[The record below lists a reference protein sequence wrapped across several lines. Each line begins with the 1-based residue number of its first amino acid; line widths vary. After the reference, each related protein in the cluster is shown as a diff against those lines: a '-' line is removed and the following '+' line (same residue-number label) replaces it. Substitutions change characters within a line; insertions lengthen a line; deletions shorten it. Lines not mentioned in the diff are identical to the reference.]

1 VGASHVH
8 VEQVTSRRARLPP
21 PHLLNQKKNIGWLNE
36 GLLSLLYHTMFFF
49 AVQGCGGG
57 GSVRRRNALHEVG
70 GRVPEV
76 PRVRNARAG
85 SETHTHLNIFTHLS

>member
-1 VGASHVH
+1 VGSRAAI
-8 VEQVTSRRARLPP
+8 ELQV
-21 PHLLNQKKNIGWLNE
+21 IV
-36 GLLSLLYHTMFFF
+36 GLLSKFHSKDLVLTNSLSR
-49 AVQGCGGG
+49 GG

-85 SETHTHLNIFTHLS
+85 SETHTNFNIFTHTHLRTQNNFIKYLPKKVLKYSEF

>member
-1 VGASHVH
+1 MFLVYISAH
-8 VEQVTSRRARLPP
+8 LPSFG
-21 PHLLNQKKNIGWLNE
+21 I
-36 GLLSLLYHTMFFF
+36 
-49 AVQGCGGG
+49 QGCGGG

-85 SETHTHLNIFTHLS
+85 SETHTHLNIFTHTSLIFILSTYAHKFSQNKIIKNTLKKKPKYSEF